1 MVEAI
6 FSSDEDDD
14 DSIYLYFLYKELIW
28 DRCNKL
34 KRTLVNDGAGGG
46 EEGRVIVW
54 DGCVGVQVYV

>member
-6 FSSDEDDD
+6 FSRDEDGDD

-46 EEGRVIVW
+46 GRVIVG